1 VEIPETRYAD
11 VAGEHVAYQII
22 GDGPIDAVWVGTW
35 FGHVE
40 ARWEVPV
47 IARFFER
54 LSRFTRLI
62 LFDKRGTGMSDPVPL
77 TSLPTLED
85 WMDDVRA
92 VLDAEGWE
100 RTAILGAAEGGPLA
114 ILFAATY
121 PDRTSALVLSETYAR
136 IRVAPDYP
144 EGLPDQLLDRYV
156 EMTRTEWGK
165 ETILDFLAP
174 GTERDSDL
182 RRRWAKFTRQAASP
196 GTAYAMTRMNA
207 AIDVRDVLPTITVPT
222 LVTKRPGGFLP
233 AEMSRYVADHI
244 AGARFVELA
253 EGDSVVV
260 LGDIEEQIGEW
271 EEFLTGVRPM
281 PDPERVLA
289 TVMFTDLVDSTARA
303 AELGD
308 HRWTDLLERHNE
320 LVRRELTSHRGKEI
334 KTVGDGFLATFDGPA
349 RAIHCARAIADR
361 LRALGLEMRAGLH
374 TGECELIGDDVGG
387 IAIHIGA
394 RVVALAGPDEV
405 LVSSTVKDLVA
416 GSGIHFADRGVHR
429 LKGVPDKWRLF
440 AVET

>member
-1 VEIPETRYAD
+1 MPETRYAD
-11 VAGEHVAYQII
+11 VGGEHVAYQVV

-40 ARWEVPV
+40 ARWDLPV
-47 IARFFER
+47 LVRFFER
-54 LSRFTRLI
+54 LSRFTRFI

-100 RTAILGAAEGGPLA
+100 RAAILASAEGGPLG

-121 PDRTSALVLSETYAR
+121 PERTTALVLSETYAR

-144 EGLPDQLLDRYV
+144 EGLPDEVIDAYV
-156 EMTRTEWGK
+156 ELTKNEWGK
-165 ETILDFLAP
+165 EAILEFLAP
-174 GTERDSDL
+174 GSEKNSDL
-182 RRRWAKFTRQAASP
+182 RRGWARYTRQSASP

-207 AIDVRDVLPTITVPT
+207 AVDVRHVLQTITVPT

-233 AEMSRYVADHI
+233 LGTTRYVADHI

-253 EGDSVVV
+253 PGDSLVVF
-260 LGDIEEQIGEW
+260 GDIEEELGEV

-281 PDPERVLA
+281 PAPERVLA

-303 AELGD
+303 VELGD
-308 HRWTDLLERHNE
+308 HNWTELLERHHQI
-320 LVRRELTSHRGKEI
+320 VRRELGSHRGKEI

-349 RAIHCARAIADR
+349 RAIHCAGAIGDR
-361 LRALGLEMRAGLH
+361 LRAIGLEMRAGLH
-374 TGECELIGDDVGG
+374 TGECELMGEDVGG
-387 IAIHIGA
+387 IAVHIGA
-394 RVVALAGPDEV
+394 RVAALAGAGEV

-429 LKGVPDKWRLF
+429 LKGVPDEWRLF